1 MQVMAAAMVMQ
12 QQWQQA
18 QVAQRKAQNAAKAAK
33 RALARVQQM
42 HEDNGSYCF
51 QILNAF

>member
-1 MQVMAAAMVMQ
+1 MQAMAAAISMQ
-12 QQWQQA
+12 HQWQQA

-42 HEDNGSYCF
+42 HEDKGLDLF
-51 QILNAF
+51 F